1 MKKRLLLGALAV
13 VLLAGVIFG
22 GRVLLR
28 KLAFFSVRRIEL
40 AGARYLTATQ
50 VAAALNLPERTSI
63 FDATGP
69 LVQRVASLPGV
80 LEVKISRRLPGALR
94 ITVREAEPVALA
106 DRGGHL
112 VLLDST
118 GMALPFDPTAP
129 AADLPLADPDS
140 GVAGLLARVKDG
152 DPDLFAQVQR
162 AQRVRQDVALEL
174 ESGRLLLRVGASSD
188 EIRDLSTV
196 AELLARQGRSWRELD
211 GRYPP
216 RVIVRRS
223 SEGRGA

>member
-1 MKKRLLLGALAV
+1 VNKRLLLGALAV
-13 VLLAGVIFG
+13 VLLAGALVG
-22 GRVLLR
+22 GRILLK
-28 KLAFFSVRRIEL
+28 KLSFFSVRRIEL

-50 VAAALNLPERTSI
+50 VATALDLPERTSI
-63 FDATGP
+63 FDDTGP
-69 LVQRVASLPGV
+69 LVQRVAALPGV
-80 LEVKISRRLPGALR
+80 LEAKISRRLPGALR
-94 ITVREAEPVALA
+94 VTVREAEPIALA

-112 VLLDST
+112 VLLDSAGT
-118 GMALPFDPTAP
+118 VLPFDPTTP
-129 AADLPLADPDS
+129 AADLPLADADS
-140 GVAGLLARVKDG
+140 GVAGLLSRVKDG

-162 AQRVRQDVALEL
+162 AERVRQDVALEL
-174 ESGRLLLRVGASSD
+174 ENGRLLLRVGASSD

-196 AELLARQGRSWRELD
+196 ADVLARQGRSWRELD